1 MLFRGGFGM
10 SVEVTTPTETESP
23 SGRDT
28 SSMRKRV
35 KFFGV
40 HDRIE
45 VLCRVRDQSSGM
57 VRLGVGN
64 VDLAVFLIFVALFVD
79 FQPQRGVLGQ
89 PRATPWEFD
98 TN

>member
-1 MLFRGGFGM
+1 M

-45 VLCRVRDQSSGM
+45 VLCRVKDLTPGS
-57 VRLGVGN
+57 LTFGVGEVGIAEKN
-64 VDLAVFLIFVALFVD
+64 
-79 FQPQRGVLGQ
+79 RGEEI
-89 PRATPWEFD
+89 AI
-98 TN
+98 